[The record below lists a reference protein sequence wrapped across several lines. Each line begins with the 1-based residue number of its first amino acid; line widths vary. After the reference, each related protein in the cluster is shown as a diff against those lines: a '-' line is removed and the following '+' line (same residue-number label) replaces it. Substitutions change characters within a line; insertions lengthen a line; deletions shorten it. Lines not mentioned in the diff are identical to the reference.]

1 MYRCVNYALSAR
13 FITRKG
19 PRIKSVTS
27 PYQPAGQNRQKEAND
42 FVGSNISNEPVYD
55 TVIQTG
61 QSSNATNSFVQETIQ
76 KTKQK
81 ESGQPYIIPQKNEH
95 QRNIDKICETSDLKA
110 KLAPIME
117 VLEKK
122 TNEKIKGII
131 RKRVLQEPDRDND
144 DSG

>member
-1 MYRCVNYALSAR
+1 S
-13 FITRKG
+13 
-19 PRIKSVTS
+19 
-27 PYQPAGQNRQKEAND
+27 
-42 FVGSNISNEPVYD
+42 EPVYD
-55 TVIQTG
+55 TVIETG

-81 ESGQPYIIPQKNEH
+81 ESGQPYIIPKKNEH

-122 TNEKIKGII
+122 TNEKIK
-131 RKRVLQEPDRDND
+131 
-144 DSG
+144 

>member
-1 MYRCVNYALSAR
+1 MPSLRDLSLERDQELNQLRAR
-13 FITRKG
+13 INQLGKTGKE
-19 PRIKSVTS
+19 
-27 PYQPAGQNRQKEAND
+27 EAND
-42 FVGSNISNEPVYD
+42 FVGLNISNEPVYD
-55 TVIQTG
+55 TVIP
-61 QSSNATNSFVQETIQ
+61 
-76 KTKQK
+76 KQDRALTQRIVLYK
-81 ESGQPYIIPQKNEH
+81 KLFRRRNKKRSGQPYIIPQKNEH
-95 QRNIDKICETSDLKA
+95 QRYIDKVCETSDLKA

>member
-1 MYRCVNYALSAR
+1 MPSLRDLSLERNQELNQLRAR
-13 FITRKG
+13 INQLSKTGK
-19 PRIKSVTS
+19 
-27 PYQPAGQNRQKEAND
+27 KEAYN